1 MVDHAPRYPSYNTD
15 NELYEEPTRHVAP
28 YQFGQ
33 PARTNYPD
41 ESAPLFLSSYDDEPD
56 PAEYMPPVRRR
67 GSYFSSRILAAVL
80 ASTAIGI
87 FAALFNS
94 DAARD
99 FIASAKASSNAVL
112 SAASAAVQPSSV
124 PQVPQKPRDVPLK
137 DTARLSAPESQ
148 TPGFR
153 NIVTAAV
160 TPTREDIKSA
170 YQSALQV
177 TPPQAAAAPEPAI
190 PADAVHHL
198 DPVEIASSLKRA
210 DALIASGDVAAARLV
225 LHRAADAGDAR
236 AAMTLAGTYDPIV
249 LEKLAVRGVVP
260 DLAMA
265 RNWYE
270 KARQFGAPEA
280 VSRLELLASRQH

>member
-1 MVDHAPRYPSYNTD
+1 MVDHAPRYPSYNS
-15 NELYEEPTRHVAP
+15 ESEPYEEPTRHVAP

-56 PAEYMPPVRRR
+56 PAEYMPAVRRR

-87 FAALFNS
+87 FVALFNS

-99 FIASAKASSNAVL
+99 FIASARASSNAVL
-112 SAASAAVQPSSV
+112 SAASAAVQPN
-124 PQVPQKPRDVPLK
+124 PLPQKPRDVPIK

-148 TPGFR
+148 APGFR
-153 NIVTAAV
+153 NVTTAAV

-170 YQSALQV
+170 YQGALQV
-177 TPPQAAAAPEPAI
+177 TPPQTTATPEPAK
-190 PADAVHHL
+190 PTDAVHHL
-198 DPVEIASSLKRA
+198 DPGEIASSLKRA
-210 DALIASGDVAAARLV
+210 DALIASGDLAAARLV

-236 AAMTLAGTYDPIV
+236 AAMTLAATYDPVI

-260 DLAMA
+260 DMAMA
-265 RNWYE
+265 RSWYE

-280 VSRLELLASRQH
+280 ASRLELLASRQR